1 MTYQELQAARQV
13 LGLAEDATLKAIKDR
28 HRQLVKRHHPDSG
41 SEPNDAVI
49 RAVNAA
55 YQLIDEYVGTY
66 RISFREADFY
76 EQCPEERVRQQFM
89 TDPIWGNE

>member
-55 YQLIDEYVGTY
+55 YQLIDEYV
-66 RISFREADFY
+66 A
-76 EQCPEERVRQQFM
+76 
-89 TDPIWGNE
+89 PIASPSAKPIFTNNARKSGFVSSS